1 MKNKK
6 YRITKRRANI
16 MPTVISIASHIYDV
30 ELYNLYSE
38 LERGDITQNK
48 YMKELA
54 RIDSEYFKS
63 KIV

>member
-1 MKNKK
+1 MKIKK
-6 YRITKRRANI
+6 HRTIKRRTNI

-48 YMKELA
+48 YMKEFE
-54 RIDSEYFKS
+54 RIDSEYSKV

>member
-1 MKNKK
+1 
-6 YRITKRRANI
+6 